1 MYQALNKQRQL
12 NDMRQRQ
19 QEIQG
24 LLSEGMIDPKL
35 KDGLLAESAEIA
47 RLIPMIEN
55 HVTDVN
61 APMEQQAKEVQE
73 AEAKLEAN
81 KERTSKLLMMLL
93 KKREQLNDDQSSVN
107 SEKAR
112 LENEINKLAHDPE
125 AQAESKT
132 KLANLEA
139 KMARLDQMKK
149 ALDFNQANA
158 VSIAAGDKRFHVA
171 DPQAMADIAMR
182 QRAVD
187 AALDGTI
194 AHDLAIEALK
204 AEQNKAE
211 TAFFAEV
218 NNFNMDDKHE

>member
-12 NDMRQRQ
+12 NDMRLRQR
-19 QEIQG
+19 EIRE
-24 LLSEGMIDPKL
+24 LL
-35 KDGLLAESAEIA
+35 KDAPKGSELQIGLQAESTEIS
-47 RLIPMIEN
+47 RLIPLVTN

-61 APMEQQAKEVQE
+61 ASMEQQAKEVERAQ
-73 AEAKLEAN
+73 AKLEAN
-81 KERTSKLLMMLL
+81 KERTSKLLMTLL
-93 KKREQLNDDQSSVN
+93 KKREQLIDAQSAADA
-107 SEKAR
+107 EKAR
-112 LENEINKLAHDPE
+112 LENEIISLANDPE

-139 KMARLDQMKK
+139 KMTRLGQMKK

-158 VSIAAGDKRFHVA
+158 PAIAAGDEKLQVA

-194 AHDLAIEALK
+194 AHEIALEALQTEK
-204 AEQNKAE
+204 SIAEA
-211 TAFFAEV
+211 AFFAEV
-218 NNFNMDDKHE
+218 DSYKGEA

>member
-12 NDMRQRQ
+12 NDMRLRQ
-19 QEIQG
+19 KEIRE
-24 LLSEGMIDPKL
+24 LL
-35 KDGLLAESAEIA
+35 KDAPQGTELQIGLQAESAEIS
-47 RLIPMIEN
+47 RLIPLVAN

-73 AEAKLEAN
+73 AEAKLEVN
-81 KERTSKLLMMLL
+81 KERTSKLLMTLI
-93 KKREQLNDDQSSVN
+93 KKRAQLNDEQSTAN
-107 SEKAR
+107 FEKDR

-158 VSIAAGDKRFHVA
+158 PAIAAGDERLQVA
-171 DPQAMADIAMR
+171 APQAMADIAAR

-187 AALDGTI
+187 AVEMKGSI
-194 AHDLAIEALK
+194 AHDLALEALQEEQRK
-204 AEQNKAE
+204 AEA
-211 TAFFAEV
+211 AFFAEV
-218 NNFNMDDKHE
+218 DSYEESN

>member
-12 NDMRQRQ
+12 NDMRLRQR
-19 QEIQG
+19 EIRE
-24 LLSEGMIDPKL
+24 LL
-35 KDGLLAESAEIA
+35 KDAPKGSDLQIGLQAESIEIS
-47 RLIPMIEN
+47 RLIPLVTN

-61 APMEQQAKEVQE
+61 ASMEQQAKEVQE

-81 KERTSKLLMMLL
+81 KERTSKLLMTLL
-93 KKREQLNDDQSSVN
+93 KKREQLHDDQSSVN

-139 KMARLDQMKK
+139 TMARLDQMKK

-158 VSIAAGDKRFHVA
+158 PAIAAGDEKLQVI
-171 DPQAMADIAMR
+171 DTQAMTDIAAR

-187 AALDGTI
+187 AVEMKGSI
-194 AHDLAIEALK
+194 AHDLALEALQAEQSK
-204 AEQNKAE
+204 AEA
-211 TAFFAEV
+211 AFFVEVDNYKEAE
-218 NNFNMDDKHE
+218 